1 MNIIFPTSPIT
12 NECQFLAQKRLER
25 ELEKTKKST
34 LHSYTDND
42 DEGQDIE
49 ETHLKDNLKHKNKSR

>member
-1 MNIIFPTSPIT
+1 M
-12 NECQFLAQKRLER
+12 ER

-42 DEGQDIE
+42 DLGQDVE
-49 ETHLKDNLKHKNKSR
+49 ETHLKNNPEHKNKSRLVFMTGPLILWLIVIWYFDL

>member
-1 MNIIFPTSPIT
+1 MKIILSTSPIT
-12 NECQFLAQKRLER
+12 NVSQFLAQKRLER
-25 ELEKTKKST
+25 ELEKIKKST